1 MWEVE
6 RQSIRQIIRLSEL
19 KSGAAS
25 IVGLFLQL
33 AAASHAQMLPSGGG
47 GA

>member
-25 IVGLFLQL
+25 IVGLFLL